1 MSEILH
7 LDWQR
12 VDFGRQ
18 VAWLDPGTTKNG
30 DSRGI
35 PLNRDVVQVSTIL
48 APSFLPSEIFLY
60 LCEQEFPTHRSRTRT
75 RLSPDQDTIRSS

>member
-30 DSRGI
+30 DSRDI
-35 PLNRDVVQVSTIL
+35 PLNRDVVQVSTKL
-48 APSFLPSEIFLY
+48 AQSFLRTERFLY
-60 LCEQEFPTHRSRTRT
+60 RV
-75 RLSPDQDTIRSS
+75 